1 MGLVDSVSLNYM
13 MFKVIFPNATGSI
26 TSAHEKQSLNAPNA
40 ELAGVKET
48 LELHH
53 LYLTILFL
61 QPTVGMNQ

>member
-1 MGLVDSVSLNYM
+1 M
-13 MFKVIFPNATGSI
+13 MLKVIFPNATGSI
-26 TSAHEKQSLNAPNA
+26 SSVCEKQSLTAPNA

-48 LELHH
+48 LELLH